1 MPHRYREPVE
11 NRLPLQPPRM
21 SGHPLPVSL
30 PDRSV
35 GVLLS
40 VIRLTY
46 AQADRA
52 KRLLIRNQTQSS
64 EMAAIGGWEART
76 SARALAVRSIS
87 TAYQQR
93 RFLGMRQR
101 PHGLAAQP
109 FTGAEKPS
117 PRQSRSEKPHPMAM
131 GGVLR
136 RLGGVPLRTALQQY
150 I

>member
-52 KRLLIRNQTQSS
+52 KRLLTRNQTQSL
-64 EMAAIGGWEART
+64 EMAAIAIFVSRVTRRNVDVEALKT
-76 SARALAVRSIS
+76 VII
-87 TAYQQR
+87 
-93 RFLGMRQR
+93 F
-101 PHGLAAQP
+101 AQWD
-109 FTGAEKPS
+109 
-117 PRQSRSEKPHPMAM
+117 
-131 GGVLR
+131 
-136 RLGGVPLRTALQQY
+136 
-150 I
+150 